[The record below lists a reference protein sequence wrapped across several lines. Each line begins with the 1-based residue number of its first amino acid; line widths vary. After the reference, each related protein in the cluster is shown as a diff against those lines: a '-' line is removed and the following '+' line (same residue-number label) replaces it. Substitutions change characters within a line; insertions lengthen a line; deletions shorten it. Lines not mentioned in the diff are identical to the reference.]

1 MNIMN
6 YKLNRFIILCLLMVS
21 FASAKG
27 TDYQRWWGFYDE
39 NSEQVYVGTNTAET
53 YNCAVSCASSNE
65 FLNGATI
72 HGVRFYLR
80 DKTNISD
87 VVVWLSVSRPASADQ
102 ADIAVVNVPQTQLVD
117 FDHDHQMV
125 EVELPQPYT
134 MESGKTILV
143 GFSFKVNSVKTDAD
157 KKPLVIV
164 KQNVGKGAFM
174 LRTSKSTPSWN
185 ELGAMSDYGALTLE
199 MLVSNPSLPTH
210 SVDVSSLTEAMGV
223 KNAICEP
230 SVTIA
235 SSGFAIVSSIDYEL
249 TVAGQS
255 KGTTHLEL
263 DSPIR
268 TAGQRQRLPL
278 SITLPATNGYA
289 DYQLKVVQVNGEPN
303 EAESPQQSALL
314 LAVDKKATRRSVVEE
329 YTGTWCPN
337 CPRGIVGMSNMERDF
352 GDRFIGIAIHQG
364 NDPMTVSAFSSL
376 NSQHNGAPTCEM
388 DRVIECDP
396 YLGDDRTNYHYHAS
410 TTFGRILS
418 RVSEADLSLT
428 ASWTDA
434 GQTHIAYKASTTFYL
449 DNDVSTYALAFV
461 LTADGLRGSTSQW
474 YQANAESGRNTYS
487 DDDMAV
493 FRDAPNPVTDIEY
506 NHVAIGGTAVDKGI
520 SGSISQPIVSG
531 HPQTYNG
538 SFSLTDNPLVQ
549 DKSRLHAIVLLINNA
564 TGQIVNAAKADI
576 MTPGESTGVLK
587 DGEKWNVE
595 SGRCDDRPVIYDLQG
610 RRLSRDTTC
619 KGIYI
624 VRSAKG
630 RLQGKNSLKVVK
642 R

>member
-1 MNIMN
+1 MNDR
-6 YKLNRFIILCLLMVS
+6 LDRFIILCLLMVS

-27 TDYQRWWGFYDE
+27 ADYQRWWGFYDE
-39 NSEQVYVGTNTAET
+39 SSEQAFVGTNTAET

-87 VVVWLSVSRPASADQ
+87 VVVWLSASRPASADK
-102 ADIAVVNVPQTQLVD
+102 ADIAVVSVPQTQLVD
-117 FDHDHQMV
+117 YDHDHQMV

-134 MESGKTILV
+134 MVSGKTILV
-143 GFSFKVNSVKTDAD
+143 GFSFKVNSAKDDAD
-157 KKPLVIV
+157 KNPLVIV
-164 KQNVGKGAFM
+164 KQNAGKGAFM
-174 LRTSKSTPSWN
+174 LRTSKTTPSWN
-185 ELGAMSDYGALTLE
+185 ELGAMSDYGALALQ

-223 KNAICEP
+223 KNTVCEP
-230 SVTIA
+230 TATIT

-249 TVAGQS
+249 SVAGQS
-255 KGTTHLEL
+255 KGITHLEL
-263 DSPIR
+263 PLPIR

-289 DYQLKVVQVNGEPN
+289 DYQLRVVQVNGEPN

-329 YTGTWCPN
+329 YTGTWCTN

-388 DRVIECDP
+388 DRVVQCDP
-396 YLGDDRTNYHYHAS
+396 YLGDIYTDYHYHAG
-410 TTFGRILS
+410 TTFARILE
-418 RVSEADLSLT
+418 RTSEADLSLT
-428 ASWTDA
+428 ASWADA
-434 GQTHIAYKASTTFYL
+434 EQTSIAYRAATTFYL
-449 DNDVSTYALAFV
+449 DSDESDYALAFV
-461 LTADGLRGSTSQW
+461 LTADGLRGNTSQW
-474 YQANAESGRNTYS
+474 YQVNGESGRSTYP

-506 NHVAIGGTAVDKGI
+506 NHVAIGGVSVEKGI
-520 SGSISQPIVSG
+520 AGSIPSPIVSG
-531 HPQTYNG
+531 QQQVYNG
-538 SFSLTDNPLVQ
+538 TFSIDGNALVQ

-576 MTPGESTGVLK
+576 GNGENGSTGFWMK
-587 DGEKWNVE
+587 DEGLRMKDEY
-595 SGRCDDRPVIYDLQG
+595 IYDLQG
-610 RRLSRDTTC
+610 RRLAPRFSLPTPRVK

-624 VRSAKG
+624 IN
-630 RLQGKNSLKVVK
+630 GKKVV